1 MLYSKGNLSS
11 LKKIMADNLF
21 AYFLSFELLSRILLK
36 ADLGDLMSS

>member
-11 LKKIMADNLF
+11 LKNIMEDNLS